1 VEMERKAKSSWR
13 IRYVIFYYS
22 RGTGTDLKAGLL
34 SLMSSITGGK
44 DTVVKSKLDN
54 QRRRNNPADEP
65 KEETAAGPNKDK
77 KKERHEKKKLDNRA
91 LVSYI

>member
-1 VEMERKAKSSWR
+1 LNGV
-13 IRYVIFYYS
+13 
-22 RGTGTDLKAGLL
+22 DDQAGLL
-34 SLMSSITGGK
+34 SLISNVTGSK

-54 QRRRNNPADEP
+54 QRRRNNPADQE

-91 LVSYI
+91 LVRFTSVSHWDLADE

>member
-1 VEMERKAKSSWR
+1 
-13 IRYVIFYYS
+13 
-22 RGTGTDLKAGLL
+22 
-34 SLMSSITGGK
+34 MSSITGGK

-91 LVSYI
+91 LVSRSHPKYNSELIK